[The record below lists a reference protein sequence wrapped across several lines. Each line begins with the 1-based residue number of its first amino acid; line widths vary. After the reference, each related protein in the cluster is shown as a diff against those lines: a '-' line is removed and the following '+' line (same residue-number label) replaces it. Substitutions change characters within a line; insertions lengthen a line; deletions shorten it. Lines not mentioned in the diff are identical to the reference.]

1 MGAMGTGLRLFI
13 AGGGLG
19 GGHFYE
25 ALQECLRSPSD
36 QNFCRV
42 LRLEV
47 GRLARADVG
56 HLQDEDTSQLAGGSG
71 EQAQQGQEGSGE
83 HRKLECQRRTK

>member
-1 MGAMGTGLRLFI
+1 MGTGLRLFI

-19 GGHFYE
+19 RGHFNE
-25 ALQECLRSPSD
+25 ALKECLRSPSD

-47 GRLARADVG
+47 GKPARADVG
-56 HLQDEDTSQLAGGSG
+56 HLQ
-71 EQAQQGQEGSGE
+71 
-83 HRKLECQRRTK
+83 R